1 MSPATVDTTC
11 GLYALQVV
19 RRTAGMTI
27 RDTHRRFD
35 RLAEEHR
42 GVQPSTIPSGWGLFL
57 VWEYRVLL
65 GSAEVDF
72 DAEQR
77 DRVVVGELAND
88 DHCPHEAATG
98 DEIAVVIPF
107 GIQLE

>member
-1 MSPATVDTTC
+1 M
-11 GLYALQVV
+11 
-19 RRTAGMTI
+19 
-27 RDTHRRFD
+27 
-35 RLAEEHR
+35 
-42 GVQPSTIPSGWGLFL
+42 
-57 VWEYRVLL
+57 LL
-65 GSAEVDF
+65 GSAEVDL

-88 DHCPHEAATG
+88 DHCPHEATTG